1 MGAEGTRGVCVW
13 VWVFVFGNGEI
24 ERECVDRDGRGER
37 RWRGGWRRGR
47 GCVWLTDWVGNGR
60 ESERLVA
67 LQSRSTQ
74 GGVRVSVNVC
84 WGEGPGCVTVQHAS
98 GSKCL
103 RAPLGRVR
111 PRRNPRLEQRR
122 RGRSGLGERGL
133 ADIWRPLSWLE
144 LGVASFSPPPT
155 LPAFLPSPASG
166 AGRSCSPGGITAG
179 ITPRFLGDP
188 PRSLIQPREEIRAG
202 RGECGWLWGKHAVT
216 PLSN

>member
-1 MGAEGTRGVCVW
+1 M
-13 VWVFVFGNGEI
+13 
-24 ERECVDRDGRGER
+24 
-37 RWRGGWRRGR
+37 
-47 GCVWLTDWVGNGR
+47 
-60 ESERLVA
+60 
-67 LQSRSTQ
+67 
-74 GGVRVSVNVC
+74 SVNVC

-133 ADIWRPLSWLE
+133 ADIWRTLSWLE

-166 AGRSCSPGGITAG
+166 AGRSCSPGGENSWNYSDVPGGSAAVSDSASGGDSGWAWGMRLVLGETRCHASVKLVAGAG
-179 ITPRFLGDP
+179 I
-188 PRSLIQPREEIRAG
+188 
-202 RGECGWLWGKHAVT
+202 
-216 PLSN
+216 